1 LTRVFLIRISENP
14 TTSAED
20 VRNCAHVNK
29 KGNVV
34 SRGAFDSVVARLP

>member
-20 VRNCAHVNK
+20 VRNCAHVC
-29 KGNVV
+29 
-34 SRGAFDSVVARLP
+34 